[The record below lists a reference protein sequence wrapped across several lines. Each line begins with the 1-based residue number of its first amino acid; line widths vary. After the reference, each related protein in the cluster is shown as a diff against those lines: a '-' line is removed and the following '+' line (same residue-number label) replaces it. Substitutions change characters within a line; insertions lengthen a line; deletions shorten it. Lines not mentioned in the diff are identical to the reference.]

1 MEQYHEVVTILALT
15 LGVGWASGVNLY
27 AAVLMLGL
35 MGATGGMTL
44 SPDLEMLANPLVIGA
59 AGLMYFTEFFADK
72 VPGVDT
78 GWDAMHTFIR
88 IPAGALL
95 AAGAVGEVSP
105 ALELAAGLLGGG
117 MAFGAHAAKSGSRIM
132 VNTSPEPVSNWS
144 ISLAEDAAV
153 FAGIWAMVYHPWIML
168 GVSLLLIVLMIWL
181 LPKLLRVIVRLFR
194 GIAARL
200 RGDKPVPEATP
211 ASNSASTATVP
222 GVTRSTGETQQPI
235 ALPPPVS

>member
-1 MEQYHEVVTILALT
+1 MDQLEQIVSLIALT
-15 LGVGWASGVNLY
+15 MGVGWASGINLY
-27 AAVLMLGL
+27 AAILMLGL
-35 MGATGGMTL
+35 MSNMGHMTL
-44 SPDLEMLANPLVIGA
+44 PPGLELLADPMVLIA
-59 AGLMYFTEFFADK
+59 AGFMYCVEFFADK

-88 IPAGALL
+88 IPAGAML

-144 ISLAEDAAV
+144 LSLAEDAAV

-211 ASNSASTATVP
+211 ASNAASAATVP
-222 GVTRSTGETQQPI
+222 GISCSSDDSQQSM
-235 ALPPPVS
+235 ALPPPAS

>member
-1 MEQYHEVVTILALT
+1 MEQYHEVVTIIALT

-35 MGATGGMTL
+35 LGATGGMTL
-44 SPDLEMLANPLVIGA
+44 PPDLQMLTNPLVIGA

-132 VNTSPEPVSNWS
+132 INTSPEPVTNWS

-168 GVSLLLIVLMIWL
+168 GISLLLIVLMIWL

-200 RGDKPVPEATP
+200 RGDKPVSEATP
-211 ASNSASTATVP
+211 ASNAASQATVA
-222 GVTRSTGETQQPI
+222 GVARDTDASQQPI

>member
-44 SPDLEMLANPLVIGA
+44 PPDLQMLASPLVIGA

-88 IPAGALL
+88 IPAGAML

-144 ISLAEDAAV
+144 LSLAEDAAV

-211 ASNSASTATVP
+211 ASNAASAATVP
-222 GVTRSTGETQQPI
+222 GISCSSDDSQQPM
-235 ALPPPVS
+235 ALPPPAS